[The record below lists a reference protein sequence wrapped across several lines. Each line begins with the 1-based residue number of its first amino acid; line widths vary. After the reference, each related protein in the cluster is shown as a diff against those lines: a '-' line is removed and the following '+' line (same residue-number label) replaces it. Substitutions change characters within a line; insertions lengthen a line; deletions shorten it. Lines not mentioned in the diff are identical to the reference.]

1 MGREGSWWILL
12 GSLSWMGLL
21 LAPLEAW
28 SRSRSGTRGR
38 SLGGG
43 RRIVL
48 KLLLLRLLLLRLRLL
63 LLRLLRARLRGPGL
77 WAVSCWGMLQGR
89 HPRLHTAR
97 GVREAEQGEEGVA
110 WPGSVPLCLLRC

>member
-77 WAVSCWGMLQGR
+77 WAVSCREREQWRESIYVTL
-89 HPRLHTAR
+89 LHNTA
-97 GVREAEQGEEGVA
+97 ATY
-110 WPGSVPLCLLRC
+110 